1 MKESDL
7 RNYTDQELRDF
18 LDRVLDE
25 TKRQEDYADNSD
37 DPLMRQ
43 IATRE
48 LHTRPVIIKQILDE
62 MKRRNQIW
70 IHP

>member
-48 LHTRPVIIKQILDE
+48 LQTRPVIIKQILDE
-62 MKRRNQIW
+62 MK
-70 IHP
+70 